1 MHHHAHSS
9 WWHRC
14 ARYKL
19 GLRLPTTAS
28 VLQAASP
35 SLQLTKRDTSAVSS
49 RELYAGSGAE
59 LNKGD
64 RKWGCGPGEST
75 IPRESLQ
82 SRDNSFAR
90 QSAL

>member
-1 MHHHAHSS
+1 M
-9 WWHRC
+9 R
-14 ARYKL
+14 
-19 GLRLPTTAS
+19 P
-28 VLQAASP
+28 LQARTEAAP
-35 SLQLTKRDTSAVSS
+35 SLLVCYRPLAHLCSWTKRDTSAVSS